1 MNIDEQL
8 EELDSQLERLRTKF
22 LFRNVDEEEL
32 LRFYVE
38 STAKLNAII
47 EFLVILVKNQNTP
60 GALED
65 SKKRFEVFRR
75 THLIK
80 TLKKRITKSN
90 GHRYSLRINE

>member
-1 MNIDEQL
+1 MTLDDQL
-8 EELDSQLERLRTKF
+8 KELDSQLERLRTRF
-22 LFRNVDEEEL
+22 LFRKVDEEEL
-32 LRFYVE
+32 LRLYVE

-47 EFLVILVKNQNTP
+47 ELLVILVRNQNTA
-60 GALED
+60 GTLED

-90 GHRYSLRINE
+90 GHRYSSAN